1 MQPRFISIWFRQ
13 LPTDWY
19 SLHQPQLKSL
29 PLVLRTKDH
38 GRMIVSAVNGVAGQ
52 KGIVKGMTVADAR
65 AFVHD
70 LEVLDDMPALPAK
83 LLQRLAE
90 WCIRFTPVVA
100 IDLPDGLIMDVTGCA
115 HLWGGETPYLKNII
129 DRLTARGYDVS
140 GAMADTLGVAWGV
153 ARFSRARL
161 AVVDTGNHLATLMDL
176 PPEALRLET
185 ENIDRIHK
193 LGLHH
198 IRQFITMPRTA
209 LRRRFGPLFLLQLDK
224 ATGREKEH
232 IEGVVI
238 PEAYQER
245 LPCLDPIVT
254 LAGIEIALQQLLETL
269 CLRLQQEQKGL
280 RVAILKG
287 YRVDGKVESVHIA
300 TNRPSHHVLHLFKLF
315 ELKLSSIEPALGIE
329 LFVLDAVKVED
340 HLPQQEKM
348 WEDSGGL
355 DDERLSELIDRIAS
369 KVGIDQIHRYLPEE
383 HYWPERS
390 FKAASSLSEKATTY
404 WRANTSRP
412 MHVLPI
418 PQRIEVSA
426 PIPDYPPML
435 FRYKDRVHTIVKAD
449 GPERIEQEWWLQRGE
464 HRDYYCVEDE
474 HGHRYWLFRLGHYHD
489 KIYQW
494 FIHGFFF

>member
-1 MQPRFISIWFRQ
+1 MQPRFVSIWFRH
-13 LPTDWY
+13 LTTDWY
-19 SLHQPQLKSL
+19 SLRQPQLKSL

-38 GRMIVSAVNGVAGQ
+38 DRMIVSALNGVASQ
-52 KGIVKGMTVADAR
+52 KGISKGMTVADAR
-65 AFVHD
+65 AIVHE
-70 LEVLDDMPALPAK
+70 LEVLDDKPELPTK
-83 LLQRLAE
+83 LLARLAE

-115 HLWGGETPYLKNII
+115 HLWGGETLYLKNII
-129 DRLTARGYDVS
+129 ARLTERGYNVR
-140 GAMADTLGVAWGV
+140 GAMADTIGVAWGV
-153 ARFSRARL
+153 ARFSRREL
-161 AVVDTGNHLATLMDL
+161 TVVESGNHLDALMDL

-185 ENIDRIHK
+185 ENIARLHK
-193 LGLHH
+193 LGLHQ
-198 IRQFITMPRTA
+198 IRQFIGMPRTA

-224 ATGREKEH
+224 ATGREKEL
-232 IEGVVI
+232 IEAVI
-238 PEAYQER
+238 PPEPYQER

-269 CLRLQQEQKGL
+269 CLRLQHEQKGL
-280 RVAILKG
+280 RVAVLKG
-287 YRVDGKVESVHIA
+287 YRVDGKVEAVNIA
-300 TNRPSHHVLHLFKLF
+300 TNRPSHHVPHLFKLF
-315 ELKLSSIEPALGIE
+315 QLKLSSIEPALGIE
-329 LFVLDAVKVED
+329 LFVLDAAKVED

-369 KVGIDQIHRYLPEE
+369 KVGIDQIHRFLPEE

-390 FKAASSLSEKATTY
+390 FKTASSLTEEATTQ
-404 WRANTSRP
+404 WRDNKPRP
-412 MHVLPI
+412 MHILPI
-418 PQRIEVSA
+418 PQRIQVSA

-435 FRYKDRVHTIVKAD
+435 FRYKDRVHNIVKAD
-449 GPERIEQEWWLQRGE
+449 GPERIEQEWWLQQGE

-474 HGHRYWLFRLGHYHD
+474 QGHRYWLFRLGHYHD

>member
-1 MQPRFISIWFRQ
+1 MQPRFVSIWFRQ

-19 SLHQPQLKSL
+19 SLRQPQLKSL
-29 PLVLRTKDH
+29 PLILSTKDH
-38 GRMIVSAVNGVAGQ
+38 GRMIVSAVNGVAKQ

-70 LEVLDDMPALPAK
+70 LEVLDDKPELPVK

-90 WCIRFTPVVA
+90 WCIRFTPVVG

-115 HLWGGETPYLKNII
+115 HLWGGETPYLIHII
-129 DRLTARGYDVS
+129 ERITERGYDVS

-153 ARFSRARL
+153 ARFSSRKL
-161 AVVDTGNHLATLMDL
+161 SIVETGNHLDALIGL

-185 ENIDRIHK
+185 ENLDRLHK
-193 LGLHH
+193 LGLHR
-198 IRQFITMPRTA
+198 ISQFIRMPRTA
-209 LRRRFGPLFLLQLDK
+209 LRRRFGPMFLLQLDK
-224 ATGREKEH
+224 ATGREKEF
-232 IEGVVI
+232 IQPVI
-238 PEAYQER
+238 QPEPYQER
-245 LPCLDPIVT
+245 LPCLDPIIT
-254 LAGIEIALQQLLETL
+254 LQGIEIALQQLLETL
-269 CLRLQQEQKGL
+269 CLRLRQDQKGL
-280 RVAILKG
+280 RVAVLKG
-287 YRVDGKVESVHIA
+287 YRVDGKVEAVHIA
-300 TNRPSHHVLHLFKLF
+300 TNRPSHHVQHLFKLF
-315 ELKLSSIEPALGIE
+315 ELRLSSIEPSLGIE
-329 LFVLDAVKVED
+329 LFVLEAMKVEV

-369 KVGIDQIHRYLPEE
+369 KVGINQVHRFLPEE

-390 FKAASSLSEKATTY
+390 FKLASSLTEEATTQ
-404 WRANTSRP
+404 WRDDKPRP
-412 MHVLPI
+412 MHILSVPE
-418 PQRIEVSA
+418 RIEVSA

-435 FRYKDRVHTIVKAD
+435 FRYKDKVHNIVKAD
-449 GPERIEQEWWLQRGE
+449 GPERIEQEWWLQQGE

-474 HGHRYWLFRLGHYHD
+474 EGHRYWLFRLGHYHD